1 MPNYER
7 RKMVVANEANC
18 AQFRIFIKI
27 QILFFSKFNFF
38 FKIRIFSSLFKIP
51 QATPGILFSIDI
63 FESFPTGRSLMA
75 ERLKSRGPLKF

>member
-18 AQFRIFIKI
+18 AKYVFFQNSEFLLKFK
-27 QILFFSKFNFF
+27 FFSSQNSNFISSKNSNFF
-38 FKIRIFSSLFKIP
+38 LNQNFFSSVSKIP

-63 FESFPTGRSLMA
+63 FESFPTGR
-75 ERLKSRGPLKF
+75 